1 KLTHFQNSQVRQRA
15 FRNSAADI
23 KSRGDILRT
32 KDDNMHAH
40 FASMSTDD
48 VSHMKHDFDAGGRGA
63 AGKIRNQRSVKIR
76 LGGNFRD
83 YV

>member
-1 KLTHFQNSQVRQRA
+1 
-15 FRNSAADI
+15 
-23 KSRGDILRT
+23 
-32 KDDNMHAH
+32 MHAH